1 MQGARR
7 IDLIFI
13 TKASAVDAHRGRVGE
28 EMVNDHIRMTVL
40 IAGDVQGVG
49 FRAFTRRHA
58 LDMDLSGYAENL
70 DDGRVEIVAEGERGD
85 LEALL
90 HQLKRGPAHAEVEDV
105 DVSWGEGGNLEGF
118 HTY

>member
-1 MQGARR
+1 M
-7 IDLIFI
+7 
-13 TKASAVDAHRGRVGE
+13 TE
-28 EMVNDHIRMTVL
+28 HIRMTVL

-58 LDMDLSGYAENL
+58 LDMDLHGYAENL
-70 DDGRVEIVAEGERGD
+70 DDGRLEIVAEGERDD

-90 HQLKRGPAHAEVEDV
+90 HQLRRGPAHAEVAEV
-105 DVSWGEGGNLEGF
+105 DVTWGEGGDLEGF

>member
-1 MQGARR
+1 MTEHA
-7 IDLIFI
+7 
-13 TKASAVDAHRGRVGE
+13 
-28 EMVNDHIRMTVL
+28 RMTVL

-58 LDMDLSGYAENL
+58 LDMDLHGYAENL
-70 DDGRVEIVAEGERGD
+70 DDGRLEIVAEGERDD

-90 HQLKRGPAHAEVEDV
+90 HQLRRGPAHAEVAEV
-105 DVSWGEGGNLEGF
+105 DVTWGEGGDLEGF